1 MYTSPDRFYR
11 RLPEDAEEQSLQI
24 VVEESDLWIRAPRA
38 LPTEDLRTIAL
49 QELMAARSLLKL
61 WIAAHP
67 TFKESLVPIDEPV
80 HTQPL
85 VSAMYRAGQFAAVGP
100 FAAVAGAIAEAV
112 ARAIHAKLMACGL
125 PGNVLVENG
134 GDMFMFSAK
143 ERLVSLLVQPDA
155 YKVGRNAS
163 FPQLALRLAPSAF
176 PCALAASSA
185 TIGHSLSF
193 GKADLVV
200 AHSANGALADACAT
214 ALANVLTC
222 ADDLQPFF
230 AHLEKRGVLP
240 AFMPKAF
247 PTARLDGVFAFV
259 DSSMGFWDNT
269 GKVEI
274 VQI

>member
-24 VVEESDLWIRAPRA
+24 VVEESDLWIRAPRTMPA
-38 LPTEDLRTIAL
+38 EDLRALAL
-49 QELMAARSLLKL
+49 QELMAVRGQLKL

-67 TFKESLVPIDEPV
+67 AFKESLVPLEEPA
-80 HTQPL
+80 QAGPL
-85 VSAMYRAGQFAAVGP
+85 VSAMYRAGRFAAVGP
-100 FAAVAGAIAEAV
+100 FAAVAGAVAEAV
-112 ARAIHAKLMACGL
+112 ARAIHAELMARGL

-134 GDMFMFSAK
+134 GDMFMFSEK
-143 ERLVSLLVQPDA
+143 ERLVSLLVQPEA
-155 YKVGRNAS
+155 TSAS
-163 FPQLALRLAPSAF
+163 FPKLALRLARGAF

-214 ALANVLTC
+214 ALANALTC
-222 ADDLQPFF
+222 ASDLQPFF
-230 AHLEKRGVLP
+230 THLEKRGVLP
-240 AFMPKAF
+240 AFSPKAF
-247 PTARLDGVFAFV
+247 PTAQLDGVFAFV
-259 DSSMGFWDNT
+259 DGSMGFWDNT

-274 VQI
+274 VQA